1 MSGTGRLSDA
11 ASTDR
16 ALKSADIAAAFLNGE
31 PPTRR
36 PTATPQSVAPVET
49 ATQVGDASTTAA
61 AKAASAGNGGKLTR
75 RDEITRLLD
84 HQSKEPLSD
93 RDRREMGAW
102 LTSHFSRLTEANLAL
117 GDGVSKDDVIESYAS
132 AKWNDNS
139 RFLWSDM
146 RMLKR
151 VASHFDTLALGGTT
165 ADSVEKEDIDTVIK
179 RGTVKRSDNDVTT
192 TFPDGSLTRRTNSG
206 DLFKKDAD
214 GSMHFQASTVQM
226 ELAANGSGYLRMQ
239 APKLF
244 GGGSEPKEIKLTRGS
259 NNGWSGVTENGDP
272 LELSIDDH
280 SVRVRSDDMDMLLT
294 TNGGYIRD
302 PGDPNFAI
310 FINTDGS
317 LTMNEDG
324 KVATIA
330 RNPENGILMSK
341 ERDGSISVKY
351 PFGADYYRNAD
362 GTAGFDGTHGL
373 PNVGIKADGTI
384 TVFDKEAVKEAAVTR
399 TADGISQA
407 KLQSG
412 VVVNYDSGK
421 KLLSFVLPV
430 DPDDPSVNVTMS
442 YDEGG
447 TFSLRP
453 PVGDSIEMKPP
464 VIKY

>member
-11 ASTDR
+11 ASQDR
-16 ALKSADIAAAFLNGE
+16 AVKSAEVAAAFLDEN
-31 PPTRR
+31 
-36 PTATPQSVAPVET
+36 
-49 ATQVGDASTTAA
+49 ATQVGDASTAAA
-61 AKAASAGNGGKLTR
+61 AKATAGRNGGKLTR
-75 RDEITRLLD
+75 RDEITGLLE
-84 HQSKEPLSD
+84 HQSQAALTD
-93 RDRREMGAW
+93 RDRREMGNW
-102 LTSHFSRLTEANLAL
+102 LTSHFSRLTEANLAP
-117 GDGVSKDDVIESYAS
+117 GDGVSKDDIIESYSS

-139 RFLWSDM
+139 KFLWSDM

-165 ADSVEKEDIDTVIK
+165 ADSVEKEDIDTLIR

-192 TFPDGSLTRRTNSG
+192 TFPDGSLTRRTNNG

-226 ELAANGSGYLRMQ
+226 ELAANGSGYLRLQ
-239 APKLF
+239 EPKLF
-244 GGGSEPKEIKLTRGS
+244 GGGTEAKEIKLTKGAS
-259 NNGWSGVTENGDP
+259 NVWSGVTESGDP

-302 PGDPNFAI
+302 PGDPNFAM

-317 LTMNEDG
+317 VTMNEDG

-330 RNPENGILMSK
+330 RNPDNGILMSK

-351 PFGADYYRNAD
+351 PFGAGYYRNAD
-362 GTAGFDGTHGL
+362 GTAGFEGSRAL
-373 PNVGIKADGTI
+373 PNVLIKADGTI
-384 TVFDKEAVKEAAVTR
+384 TVFDQEALKDVPVTQS
-399 TADGISQA
+399 ADGISQG

-412 VVVNYDSGK
+412 AVVSYDKAK
-421 KLLSFVLPV
+421 KLLSFALPV
-430 DPDDPSVNVTMS
+430 DPDDPSVNVTLS
-442 YDEGG
+442 FDEGG

-453 PVGDSIEMKPP
+453 PVGDAIEMKPP
-464 VIKY
+464 IIKY